1 VLGVG
6 AFKDG
11 VGFASYCV
19 GITPCAYSVSVLV
32 SSVVFKVVAMCW
44 DGSVALCANP
54 EKTHCV
60 EC

>member
-1 VLGVG
+1 MLGVG

-11 VGFASYCV
+11 VVFASYSV
-19 GITPCAYSVSVLV
+19 GTTPCAYSVSVLV
-32 SSVVFKVVAMCW
+32 SGVVFKVVAMCW
-44 DGSVALCANP
+44 NGSVALCANP